1 MKLTRSTEMFELFC
15 FYRIAHYMKLPVIAF
30 SSAGASRWSDE
41 MVKNPV
47 NPSYNPN
54 IYFGFTESM
63 SFFQR
68 IINSA
73 TALVDLVFYQ

>member
-1 MKLTRSTEMFELFC
+1 
-15 FYRIAHYMKLPVIAF
+15 MKLPVIAF

-54 IYFGFTESM
+54 IYWGYTDNM

-68 IINSA
+68 FVNSA
-73 TALVDLVFYQ
+73 TALIDHVAYQ